1 MKRPLSLTTEAC
13 TAEFIPA
20 GLFRGGEE
28 LPAGEFHGGE
38 ELPAGEFHGG
48 EELPAGEFHG
58 KHCTNCGGYITT
70 PTSFKKCPMCLHK
83 LN

>member
-20 GLFRGGEE
+20 GLFR
-28 LPAGEFHGGE
+28 
-38 ELPAGEFHGG
+38 GG